1 MSQNLGPSTTF
12 DPNVVRI
19 ILGSSLTDI
28 RNKAQQILTSQV
40 NSTENLK
47 VVLPVKIF
55 SITTTWMR
63 RYESRPGSPLSLITY
78 NALMRASLINGK
90 KFSPILSVIKVC
102 GQTIYPDRRFIRS
115 ISCTFNRSSLNK

>member
-102 GQTIYPDRRFIRS
+102 GVAMDRRFIRS

>member
-19 ILGSSLTDI
+19 RLGSSLTDI

-102 GQTIYPDRRFIRS
+102 GVAMDRRFIRS

>member
-1 MSQNLGPSTTF
+1 MSQNLGPSTAF

-19 ILGSSLTDI
+19 RLGSSLTDI
-28 RNKAQQILTSQV
+28 RNKAQKFLTSQV

-63 RYESRPGSPLSLITY
+63 RYESRPGSPSSLIM
-78 NALMRASLINGK
+78 L
-90 KFSPILSVIKVC
+90 
-102 GQTIYPDRRFIRS
+102 
-115 ISCTFNRSSLNK
+115 

>member
-19 ILGSSLTDI
+19 RLGSSLTNI

-78 NALMRASLINGK
+78 IYNALMRASLINGK

-102 GQTIYPDRRFIRS
+102 GVAMDRRFIRS